1 MLKILVFLLYMI
13 NVIVAIIVPIIVIL
27 KAKLHY
33 LKIISELPSYGAKCF
48 STTLNSVS
56 SSSPPSSCAR
66 VWSVIHFPHFPI
78 FLWNPFFS
86 FFLLNL
92 SWITVSAWI
101 RTFPQNFWF
110 FWQRH
115 HHHHPHFTR
124 YKNWNSQDSNVE
136 TVILVSPKFGISQ
149 INSLRNTVVS
159 TNEKHYNITNRSLKI
174 CKQSPELGKTD

>member
-1 MLKILVFLLYMI
+1 MTKYKQTLAPAQPEPRRCWAEMSHRPSGFQLYNGSSIKILVLVLYM
-13 NVIVAIIVPIIVIL
+13 VIVAIVIIIVIL

-56 SSSPPSSCAR
+56 SSSRHHPHHTR

-101 RTFPQNFWF
+101 RTFPPNFWF

-115 HHHHPHFTR
+115 HHCHPDNFH
-124 YKNWNSQDSNVE
+124 
-136 TVILVSPKFGISQ
+136 
-149 INSLRNTVVS
+149 
-159 TNEKHYNITNRSLKI
+159 KI
-174 CKQSPELGKTD
+174 